1 MVVIDALTFLG
12 DTIYWRQT
20 AEDLIKRMDKN
31 GIDMAV
37 ATPPPPGPDY
47 TEANN
52 KVYEA
57 VKRFPDRI
65 IGFFRVNP
73 HYREKALK
81 EAEAA
86 VKDWGF
92 KGFKLDPTNEA
103 YGVTSRVVEDVMELA
118 RELKIPVYFHTGD
131 SIFCPPEGVGQVAR
145 LYPKVTIMMHSS
157 GTAIRVAMSQQNIVL
172 ATGPL
177 GGPRFLDRVSERF
190 DPRRVVFS
198 TRVPIGFPELE
209 LKIVE
214 LSTLSGEN
222 KHLIMGENIKRI
234 LRL

>member
-1 MVVIDALTFLG
+1 MVIIDALAFLG
-12 DTIYWRQT
+12 DTIYWKLS

-47 TEANN
+47 TEANK

-57 VKRFPDRI
+57 VKRYPDRI
-65 IGFFRVNP
+65 VGFFRVNP
-73 HYREKALK
+73 QYREKALK
-81 EAEAA
+81 EARAA
-86 VKDWGF
+86 VEEWGF

-103 YGVTSRVVEDVMELA
+103 YGITSRVVEGVMELA
-118 RELKIPVYFHTGD
+118 RELKVPVYFHTGD
-131 SIFCPPEGVGQVAR
+131 SIFSPPEGVGEVAR
-145 LYPKVTIMMHSS
+145 LYPKVTVMVHSS
-157 GTAIRVAMSQQNIVL
+157 GIHAAMSQQNIVL

-177 GGPRFLDRVSERF
+177 GGPRFLDAVSERF

-198 TRVPIGFPELE
+198 TCVPIGFPELE
-209 LKIVE
+209 LRIVE

-234 LRL
+234 LGL

>member
-1 MVVIDALTFLG
+1 MVIIDALAFLG
-12 DTIYWRQT
+12 DTIYWKLS

-47 TEANN
+47 TEANK

-57 VKRFPDRI
+57 VKRYPDRI
-65 IGFFRVNP
+65 VGFFRVNP
-73 HYREKALK
+73 QYREKALK
-81 EAEAA
+81 EARAA
-86 VKDWGF
+86 VEEWGF

-103 YGVTSRVVEDVMELA
+103 YGITSRVVEGVMELA
-118 RELKIPVYFHTGD
+118 RELKVPVYFHTGD
-131 SIFCPPEGVGQVAR
+131 SIFSPPEGVGEVAR
-145 LYPKVTIMMHSS
+145 LYPKVTVMMHNS
-157 GTAIRVAMSQQNIVL
+157 GIRAAMSQQNIVL

-177 GGPRFLDRVSERF
+177 GGPRFLDAVSERF

-198 TRVPIGFPELE
+198 TCVPIGFPELE
-209 LKIVE
+209 LRIVE

-234 LRL
+234 LGL